1 MSEDSRVSFWTLIN
15 KPIVIW
21 FLATVVVGLVSFG
34 YDYVQNERRIEQAE
48 RKIDLEIASRLMY
61 ARIFYFPDAYAV
73 SLVQSLPD
81 DAVDAERATLPEAH
95 GSFQELRQAL
105 DANTAFGA
113 FPEFRERSL
122 QSLIWE
128 LLTLRDDS
136 STGPLREALQAALVI
151 SRQQF
156 FWMNKKNFDRDAI
169 RVTDETAKQAFLAEL
184 EAFERSYEKLRLP
197 RWDTGIPDATLRR
210 YTADLNQPELDN

>member
-1 MSEDSRVSFWTLIN
+1 MSEDSRVSFWSLIN

-61 ARIFYFPDAYAV
+61 ARIFYFPDAYAL

-81 DAVDAERATLPEAH
+81 GTVEAERDILAPSH
-95 GSFQELRQAL
+95 GSFQEFRQAL
-105 DANTAFGA
+105 EGDTAYGA

-136 STGPLREALQAALVI
+136 SADDLRDALQAAITI
-151 SRQQF
+151 SRQKF
-156 FWMNKKNFDRDAI
+156 FWMEKDNFDPDAV
-169 RVTDETAKQAFLAEL
+169 RVTGDTAREAILTEL
-184 EAFERSYEKLRLP
+184 EEFEHSYEKLRLP
-197 RWDTGIPDATLRR
+197 RWDTGIPDETLMR
-210 YTADLNQPELDN
+210 YSADLNQPELDN